1 LNKNGS
7 LAFTALLVLSFD
19 ASAQLCRLSLA
30 GLNRNRR
37 VTGPIASECPN
48 PLHTAP
54 FGNWG
59 VTSNFGPRR
68 NGHQFQG
75 WCRDTRVCDN
85 SGNCTTACRDGWLE
99 WNSCTTHALY
109 RPPNCTLYNAAD
121 CTEQVSTGDVNV
133 LGTQTVDIPVGCPS
147 QSPGSMTLDTG
158 GCLEVRNYSR
168 ANNFMSIY
176 ELDPLT
182 GDELLQTLYFP
193 SLQVD
198 LRCNAWGCPVSGG
211 NWSQVSSWDSPVSP
225 AKIFAEMAMIVNFGE
240 FVDTG
245 NRCRIPTL
253 PLQAIS
259 AATLTPSALATES
272 IAAVFTGDVTPFT
285 ESAASQPLPTTLAG
299 VQARVTDSGG
309 FSRNAALLYA
319 SPRQLN
325 VVLPAGLREGE
336 ARLDIVAGNAVRS
349 SGSVTIARVQ
359 PGVFTANANG
369 RGVAAAV
376 GIRVAPGGIQTTQ
389 PASECRPQPQGCV
402 ALPLEIGPSS
412 EQFVLVLFG
421 TGIRGAADPVRATVA
436 GAPVAVLYAG
446 PQPTFAGLDQV
457 NLLLGPGLAGRG
469 VVEVQLFVDGKA
481 ANPVTVWLR

>member
-1 LNKNGS
+1 MIKDGN
-7 LAFTALLVLSFD
+7 LAFVILLALSVD
-19 ASAQLCRLSLA
+19 TSAQVCRLSVA

-37 VTGPIASECPN
+37 VTGAIASECPS

-59 VTSNFGPRR
+59 ATSNFGPRR

-85 SGNCTTACRDGWLE
+85 LGNCAVHCRDGWLE
-99 WNSCTTHALY
+99 WNSCTTHTLF

-133 LGTQTVDIPVGCPS
+133 LGTQTVEVPVSCPS
-147 QSPGSMTLDTG
+147 QSSGSLTLDSG

-168 ANNFMSIY
+168 SNNFMSVY

-193 SLQVD
+193 SLLVD
-198 LRCNAWGCPVSGG
+198 LRCNAWGCPAAGS
-211 NWSQVSSWDSPVSP
+211 NWTQVTSWDSPVSP
-225 AKIFAEMAMIVNFGE
+225 PKIFAEMAMIVNSGE
-240 FVDTG
+240 FVDSG

-259 AATLTPSALATES
+259 AATLTASPLAPES
-272 IAAVFTGDVTPFT
+272 LAAVFTGDVTSFT
-285 ESAASQPLPTTLAG
+285 ESAGAQPLPSTLGG
-299 VQARVTDSGG
+299 VQARVTDSAGV
-309 FSRNAALLYA
+309 SRNAGLLYV
-319 SPRQLN
+319 SPRQVNL
-325 VVLPAGLREGE
+325 VLPAGLREGAGRIE
-336 ARLDIVAGNAVRS
+336 IVSGSAVRA
-349 SGSVTIARVQ
+349 SGAIAITRTQ
-359 PGVFTANANG
+359 PGVFAANENG

-376 GIRVAPGGIQTTQ
+376 GIRVAANGAQLTQ
-389 PASECRPQPQGCV
+389 FASECRPQPQGCV
-402 ALPLEIGPSS
+402 ALPLDVGSSS

-421 TGIRGAADPVRATVA
+421 TGIRGAADPVRATV
-436 GAPVAVLYAG
+436 GGSPVAVQYAG

-457 NLLLGPGLAGRG
+457 NLLLPPSLGGRG
-469 VVEVQLFVDGKA
+469 VVEVQLIVDGKS